1 MYAPVRRYVNT
12 ALTIGLVILFMGT
25 VRDLSCAAGVSASTA
40 NDKPVTFE
48 VGKTDFVLNGQRFVI
63 RCGEIHFARI
73 PKEYWRHRL
82 QMCKAMGLNTVSAY
96 LFWNFHEWREG
107 QYNWQANR
115 DAAEFC
121 KIAQEEGLWV
131 LLRPGPYSCAEWE
144 MGGLPW
150 WLLKNED
157 VKLRTRDA
165 FYVEHAQKW
174 LREVG
179 RELAPLQVTRGG
191 PILMVQVEN
200 EYGYFGDDAE
210 YMGQLRQALIDGGFE
225 VPLFA
230 CNPTWALQ
238 KGFRKDLYLVA
249 NFGSNPKEAFE
260 NLRKVQPDAPL
271 MCGEFYPAWF
281 DVWGSAHRLGSAE
294 TLVRDIEI
302 MLDMGGSFS
311 MYMSHGGTSFGNW
324 AGADQPFK
332 PDTSSYDYD
341 APISEAG
348 WVTEKF
354 RTVRASMQKYLL
366 PGETLPEPPAQNPV
380 IAIDAVTLTECAP
393 VFAHALTAITSEQP
407 QTYEKL
413 DFAHG
418 AAIYETTVP
427 AGPAAKLA
435 FNEVH
440 DFGWV
445 YLDGEKIDVTDRRSR
460 KYDVKLPARGNAAK
474 LQMLVYTMGRVNFG
488 QAVHDRKGIHGPVTL
503 TVTGAEPV
511 TLTGWKF
518 YPIPLDGAMPKGFKF
533 AKAPTQTEGPAFWRG
548 TFNLKKTGD
557 TFLDMR
563 TWGKG
568 MVWVNGH
575 SLGRYWNIGPT
586 QTMYVPGVWLKE
598 GQNEVIVLDVL
609 GPETPQVAGLEKPIL
624 GELRPELDFAMT
636 ARKGKLTLGETKPLV
651 TGEFPQGSGYRE
663 IKFDK
668 PVKARQFCIQ
678 SLNAHND
685 SPHAAIG
692 EIDLF
697 DAGGESISH
706 ADWTIAF
713 VSSEERIKEAAL
725 ADYAIDGQNANFWHS
740 EWGSVKPSHP
750 HTLVIDLGKDETLSG
765 FRYVPRQ
772 GDDKVAG
779 RIKDYKIYVG
789 SRLASE
795 E

>member
-1 MYAPVRRYVNT
+1 MDAPRKQYVNT
-12 ALTIGLVILFMGT
+12 ALFIGLVVLFIGT
-25 VRDLSCAAGVSASTA
+25 LQSVSFGADTST
-40 NDKPVTFE
+40 DSTKPATFE
-48 VGKTDFVLNGQRFVI
+48 VGKTDFLLNGQRFVI

-96 LFWNFHEWREG
+96 LFWNFHEWRQG
-107 QYNWQANR
+107 QYNWKDSR

-157 VKLRTRDA
+157 VQLRTRDA
-165 FYVEHAQKW
+165 FFIEHAQKW

-200 EYGYFGDDAE
+200 EYGYFGEDAE
-210 YMGQLRQALIDGGFE
+210 YMGLLRQALVDGGFE

-238 KGFRKDLYLVA
+238 KGFRKDLLLVA

-260 NLRKVQPDAPL
+260 NLRKVQPNAPL

-348 WVTEKF
+348 WVTDKF
-354 RTVRASMQKYLL
+354 KTVRASMQKYLL

-380 IAIDAVTLTECAP
+380 ITIDAMTLTERAS
-393 VFAHALTAITSEQP
+393 VFAHRLKAIESDTP
-407 QTYEKL
+407 QTYETL

-427 AGPAAKLA
+427 AGPAARLA
-435 FNEVH
+435 FKEVH

-445 YLDGEKIDVTDRRSR
+445 YLDGAKIGVTDRRSR
-460 KYDVKLPARGNAAK
+460 TYDVRLPARDKAAK
-474 LQMLVYTMGRVNFG
+474 LQVLVYTMGRVNFG

-503 TVTGAEPV
+503 TVTGVEPV
-511 TLTGWKF
+511 TLTGWTF

-548 TFNLKKTGD
+548 TFTLKKTGD

-563 TWGKG
+563 SWGKG
-568 MVWVNGH
+568 MVWVNGR

-586 QTMYVPGVWLKE
+586 QTMYVPGVWLKK
-598 GQNEVIVLDVL
+598 GKNEVIVLDVL
-609 GPETPQVAGLEKPIL
+609 GPETAQVAGLEKPIL
-624 GELRPELDFAMT
+624 GELRPELDFAST
-636 ARKGKLTLGETKPLV
+636 ARKGKLTLGDTTPLV
-651 TGEFPQGSGYRE
+651 TGQFPQGSGYQE
-663 IKFDK
+663 IAFDQ
-668 PVKARQFCIQ
+668 PVKARQFCIR
-678 SLNAHND
+678 SLSAYND

-697 DAGGESISH
+697 DANGESISH

-740 EWGSVKPSHP
+740 EWGSARPNHP
-750 HTLVIDLGKDETLSG
+750 HTLVIDLGKEQTLSG

-772 GDDKVAG
+772 GDNNTPG
-779 RIKDYKIYVG
+779 RIKDYKVYVG
-789 SRLASE
+789 NSLASE

>member
-1 MYAPVRRYVNT
+1 MPTPILR
-12 ALTIGLVILFMGT
+12 TIAIILFLCFT
-25 VRDLSCAAGVSASTA
+25 LPALAADSQPNPQAGQTI
-40 NDKPVTFE
+40 KTFE
-48 VGKTDFVLNGQRFVI
+48 IGQKDFLLNGQRFVI

-96 LFWNFHEWREG
+96 LFWNFHEAREG
-107 QYNWQANR
+107 QYNWEGSR

-121 KIAQEEGLWV
+121 RIAQEEGLWV

-144 MGGLPW
+144 MGGFPW
-150 WLLKNED
+150 WLLKKED

-165 FYVEHAQKW
+165 FYMEHAQKW
-174 LREVG
+174 FKEVG
-179 RELAPLQVTRGG
+179 RELAGLQITKGG

-200 EYGYFGDDAE
+200 EYGYYGDDAE
-210 YMGQLRQALIDGGFE
+210 YMGMLRQALIDGGFA

-238 KGFRKDLYLVA
+238 KGFRNDLHLVA
-249 NFGSNPKEAFE
+249 NFGSNPREAFE
-260 NLRKVQPDAPL
+260 NLKKVQPNAPL

-311 MYMSHGGTSFGNW
+311 MYMAHGGTSFGNW

-354 RTVRASMQKYLL
+354 KTVRASMQKYLL
-366 PGETLPEPPAQNPV
+366 PQETLPEPPAQNPV
-380 IAIDAVTLTECAP
+380 ITIDAIEFTERAP
-393 VFAHALTAITSEQP
+393 VFGQNLKAIESEQP
-407 QTYEKL
+407 QTYEKM
-413 DFAHG
+413 DFAYG
-418 AAIYETTVP
+418 CAIYETTVP

-435 FNEVH
+435 FKEVH

-445 YLDGEKIDVTDRRSR
+445 YLDGQKIDVTDRRSR
-460 KYDVKLPARGNAAK
+460 TYDVKLPARPKEGK
-474 LQMLVYTMGRVNFG
+474 LEVLVYTMGRVNFG
-488 QAVHDRKGIHGPVTL
+488 AAVHDRKGIHGPVTL
-503 TVTGAEPV
+503 TTAGGQPQ

-518 YPIPLDGAMPKGFKF
+518 YGIPLHGAMPEGFAF
-533 AKAPTQTEGPAFWRG
+533 AKIDSTRDPMPAFWRG
-548 TFNLKKTGD
+548 TFNVKKTGD

-586 QTMYVPGVWLKE
+586 QTMYVPGPWLKE
-598 GQNEVIVLDVL
+598 GTNEIIVLDVL
-609 GPETPQVAGLEKPIL
+609 GPEKALVAGLDKPIL
-624 GELRPELDFAMT
+624 GELRPEKDFAST
-636 ARKGKLTLGETKPLV
+636 ARKGKLTLGEVKPLA
-651 TGEFPQGSGYRE
+651 TGQFPQGSGYQE
-663 IKFDK
+663 VKFEQ
-668 PVKARQFCIQ
+668 PVKARQFCIE
-678 SLNAHND
+678 SLNAHDNK
-685 SPHAAIG
+685 PFAAIG

-697 DAGGESISH
+697 NEKGESISH
-706 ADWTIAF
+706 ADWTIAY
-713 VSSEERIKEAAL
+713 VDSEERLKEAAL
-725 ADYAIDGQNANFWHS
+725 ADYSIDGQNANFWHS
-740 EWGSVKPSHP
+740 EWGNAQPNHP
-750 HTLVIDLGKDETLSG
+750 HYLVIDLGKEETLSG

-772 GDDKVAG
+772 GDDNVAG
-779 RIKDYKIYVG
+779 RIKDYRVYVG
-789 SRLASE
+789 EKLASPE
-795 E
+795 